1 RYGKRSD
8 KGDGVPDFPFSA
20 AIGVVLPAD
29 RDCPFCREKEF
40 LERRRTRVESPELAA
55 RVDRLA
61 NRRDGLQEPVL
72 LGGNDPGS
80 GLTVGSLFGDLQPKT
95 AFAAAASVAQ
105 AQKWSFTERRPANTV
120 KVLDTTLIVEAF
132 YDPALAAG
140 VLRVFDQ
147 RDLRN
152 PQADHEFNRAIES
165 RGAVMKGGAR

>member
-1 RYGKRSD
+1 MLGA
-8 KGDGVPDFPFSA
+8 PFFA
-20 AIGVVLPAD
+20 TD
-29 RDCPFCREKEF
+29 
-40 LERRRTRVESPELAA
+40 A
-55 RVDRLA
+55 RV
-61 NRRDGLQEPVL
+61 V
-72 LGGNDPGS
+72 
-80 GLTVGSLFGDLQPKT
+80 F
-95 AFAAAASVAQ
+95 ASVAQ

-165 RGAVMKGGAR
+165 RGAVMKGGAVTEIAWSAAMRKLPLEGIRRVIEKRPDADPGGLMSELLSLD